1 MRKLA
6 FSHGARAGGISGSG
20 PSTFWVAL
28 DPSDAGRIERA
39 LSGFMQRNSV
49 PCSVHISAI
58 SGRGAHS
65 IS

>member
-1 MRKLA
+1 MA
-6 FSHGARAGGISGSG
+6 FDNGARAGGISGSG

-28 DPSDAGRIERA
+28 DSAAAENIKEA
-39 LSGFMQRNSV
+39 LSGLMQQHAV
-49 PCSVHISAI
+49 PFSIHISVI